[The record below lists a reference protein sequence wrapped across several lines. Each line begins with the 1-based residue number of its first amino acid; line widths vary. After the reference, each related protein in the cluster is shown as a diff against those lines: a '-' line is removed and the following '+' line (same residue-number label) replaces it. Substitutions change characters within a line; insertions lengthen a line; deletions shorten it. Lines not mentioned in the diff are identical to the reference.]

1 MAATDIS
8 LQKLPPHNIEAERFV
23 LGAILLENE
32 ALARSLSIVKTTD
45 FYQANHRKIFDSMV
59 DLFEKNEVI
68 DLITLS
74 QELQRREELENVGG
88 EAYLMA
94 LLESIPTAA
103 HVGAHAKIVKEKAL
117 LRRLIN
123 AATQITTEGYED
135 REDADQLLDRAQQLL
150 FEVAEQRVSP
160 GFFAM
165 NELIADSFKLVE
177 DLYEKKTSIVGIST
191 GFTRFDEL
199 TSGLHNSDLVI
210 VAGRPSMGKTSFA
223 LNIATH
229 AAIKEHILV
238 AVFSLETSKEQL
250 VMRMLCAEAQVD
262 YHRIR
267 TGYLGSEDWGKLTRA
282 TGSLAEAPIFIDDT
296 PGISVLELRAKA
308 RMIKKEHNIGLIVV
322 DYLQLM
328 RGRGKIENRQQEI
341 SDISRSLKAL
351 ARELNVPLIALSQ
364 LSRAVEHRNPPRP
377 ILADLRESGAI
388 EQDADL
394 VMFIY
399 RAEAYRHIELKE
411 EERNSAEIIIGKQRN
426 GPIGAFRLAFLKHCT
441 RFANWTDQE
450 APYQIESE
458 EPYQSVNF

>member
-8 LQKLPPHNIEAERFV
+8 LQKLLPHNIEAERFV
-23 LGAILLENE
+23 LGAILLDNE
-32 ALARSLSIVKTTD
+32 ALARALSIIRTTD
-45 FYQANHRKIFDSMV
+45 FYQAAHRKIFEAMV
-59 DLFEKNEVI
+59 DLFDKNEVI
-68 DLITLS
+68 DLVTLS
-74 QELQRREELENVGG
+74 QELQRKEELESVGG

-123 AATQITTEGYED
+123 AATQIVTEGYED
-135 REDADQLLDRAQQLL
+135 REEADQLLDRAQQLL

-165 NELIADSFKLVE
+165 NELITDSFKLVE
-177 DLYEKKTSIVGIST
+177 DLYEKKTPIVGMPT
-191 GFTRFDEL
+191 GFMRLDEL
-199 TSGLHNSDLVI
+199 TSGLHKSDLVI
-210 VAGRPSMGKTSFA
+210 VAGRPSMGKTSLA
-223 LNIATH
+223 LNIAAH
-229 AAIKEHILV
+229 AAITEHIPV
-238 AVFSLETSKEQL
+238 AIFSLETSKEQL
-250 VMRMLCAEAQVD
+250 VLRMLCSEARVD
-262 YHRIR
+262 YHKIR
-267 TGYLGSEDWGKLTRA
+267 TGYLGSSEWGNLTRA
-282 TGSLAEAPIFIDDT
+282 TGRLAEAPIFIDDT
-296 PGISVLELRAKA
+296 AGISVLEMRAKA
-308 RMIKKEHNIGLIVV
+308 RMIKKEHDIGLIVG
-322 DYLQLM
+322 DYLQVM
-328 RGRGKIENRQQEI
+328 RGRGKLENRQQEI

-364 LSRAVEHRNPPRP
+364 LSRAVEHRTPPRP

-411 EERNSAEIIIGKQRN
+411 EERNTAEIIIGKQRN

-441 RFANWTDQE
+441 RFDNWTDQE
-450 APYQIESE
+450 EPYQVEAG
-458 EPYQSVNF
+458 EPYQSVAF